1 MKERLNK
8 LFTVKSIVTLL
19 LTLVFCYLSITKAIP
34 YDTFMTVFSVIIAF
48 YFGTQHE
55 KHNTDPK

>member
-1 MKERLNK
+1 MKERLDK
-8 LFTVKSIVTLL
+8 LLTVKSIVTIL
-19 LTLVFCYLSITKAIP
+19 LTLVFCFLSIARAIP

-55 KHNTDPK
+55 KNNSDLK